1 MSGSMIRCRR
11 RRGQP
16 SSRRR
21 NRPDCNSCQGHPR
34 HSHTLQPTIASIA
47 AAVFAVSAAAL
58 WCASAVEAL
67 RFSAKHALATHNVR
81 VAAAVDGAPDQ
92 KALSFLRVPMAAR
105 ANPALRIRSAV
116 VSPALQRRDGNTAS
130 ESLTGFATVV
140 SEYEAQLLIGSPGQT
155 FRVLF
160 DTGSY
165 WTWVKSSFCE
175 TDSCQSSNRLVN
187 TSSSTYT
194 STGVAAP
201 SIAYVDGTVVSG
213 VVANDTLTVG
223 SVTAPGFAFV
233 SALNVTSNNPTG
245 DHDYDGI
252 VGASLPPT
260 APPTGT
266 LPTFFDQLAGASG
279 VVAAA
284 QLGYVL
290 FPGDSN
296 GEVTVGGYD
305 ADRFANISATP
316 DWVSVSEA
324 AGYVSYGTWAL
335 PLASITAEA
344 YAVYAPT
351 VSTATAPAG
360 ATVTPYSFATGSTAA
375 MIDTG
380 DSFAV
385 VPAQLVTDVATWLG
399 CAYSSSYGVYLC
411 DCALRA
417 ASAGPVLAFSFEA
430 TSASSSPVTL
440 LATSAEYVMSAP
452 AALNLST
459 CLLALSGTT
468 DAAAT
473 TYTLGNTI
481 LKRYYTVFD
490 YTQRRVGFALAAGR
504 DDGLDGAAA
513 SSATAAAGHGASTA
527 VGAGSSFTSAA
538 VVSATDLRDATAS
551 AAGVPASGAAAAPGG
566 GGIVGIATVACMAGA
581 AALLWL

>member
-1 MSGSMIRCRR
+1 M
-11 RRGQP
+11 
-16 SSRRR
+16 
-21 NRPDCNSCQGHPR
+21 
-34 HSHTLQPTIASIA
+34 
-47 AAVFAVSAAAL
+47 V
-58 WCASAVEAL
+58 
-67 RFSAKHALATHNVR
+67 
-81 VAAAVDGAPDQ
+81 
-92 KALSFLRVPMAAR
+92 AR
-105 ANPALRIRSAV
+105 ANPALRVRSAV

-175 TDSCQSSNRLVN
+175 TDSCKSSNRLVN
-187 TSSSTYT
+187 ASSSTYT
-194 STGVAAP
+194 STGAAAP

-213 VVANDTLTVG
+213 VVANDTLTIG

-233 SALNVTSNNPTG
+233 TALNVTSNNPTG

-260 APPTGT
+260 APPAGT
-266 LPTFFDQLAGASG
+266 PPTFFDQLVAADG

-360 ATVTPYSFATGSTAA
+360 ATVTPYSFAAGSTAA

-385 VPAQLVTDVATWLG
+385 VPAQLVKDVATWLG
-399 CAYSSSYGVYLC
+399 CSYSPSYGVYLC

-430 TSASSSPVTL
+430 TSAASSPVTL
-440 LATSAEYVMSAP
+440 LATSAEYVMAAP

-459 CLLALSGTT
+459 CLLALSGTN

-473 TYTLGNTI
+473 TFTLGNTV
-481 LKRYYTVFD
+481 LKRHYTVFD
-490 YTQRRVGFALAAGR
+490 YARRRVGFALAVGR
-504 DDGLDGAAA
+504 DDGLDAGAAA
-513 SSATAAAGHGASTA
+513 SVAAAQSASATRTAGGGLTTTTD
-527 VGAGSSFTSAA
+527 VGSSFTSAA
-538 VVSATDLRDATAS
+538 SASATAAKDGTAS
-551 AAGVPASGAAAAPGG
+551 AAGMPASGAAAAPGG
-566 GGIVGIATVACMAGA
+566 ARGAVVGIAAVASAAACMAGA
-581 AALLWL
+581 VVLLWL